1 MATEAEAHRAREQHS
16 DYLKDSGAH
25 AIAVDKIQRG
35 GDDTFGVIAF
45 YEKEP
50 EGPLPDSLE
59 IEQDGKSQSV
69 PLVTMIT
76 PRATLE

>member
-1 MATEAEAHRAREQHS
+1 MATEAEAHEARAQHS

-25 AIAVDKIQRG
+25 AIAVDKITRG
-35 GDDTFGVIAF
+35 GEDTFGVIAF

-50 EGPLPDSLE
+50 DVPLPHSLE
-59 IEQDGKSQSV
+59 IEQNGKMKSV
-69 PLVTMIT
+69 PLATMIT

>member
-35 GDDTFGVIAF
+35 GEETFGVIAF

-50 EGPLPDSLE
+50 ESPLPDSLE

>member
-25 AIAVDKIQRG
+25 AIAVDKIRRG
-35 GDDTFGVIAF
+35 GEDTFGVIAF

-50 EGPLPDSLE
+50 HVPLPDSLE